1 MKKRKIL
8 YCRSYGGIYIVDLTN
23 ELSKAYEVYAAY
35 AVRAQTPKDY
45 TAYFNE
51 KCCQCRCWRL
61 CV

>member
-1 MKKRKIL
+1 M
-8 YCRSYGGIYIVDLTN
+8 GVIYIVDLAN
-23 ELSKAYEVYAAY
+23 ELPKAYEVYVAY